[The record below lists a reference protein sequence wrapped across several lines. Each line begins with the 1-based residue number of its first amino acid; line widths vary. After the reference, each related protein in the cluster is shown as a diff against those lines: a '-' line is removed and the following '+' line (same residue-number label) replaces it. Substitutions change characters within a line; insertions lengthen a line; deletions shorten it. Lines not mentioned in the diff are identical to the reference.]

1 MYTQCSGAKWKYT
14 KGTDAVGGGLPWK
27 FGPAADPCGDGWFGL
42 ECDAKHE
49 HVVKFFPNTRHSGN
63 PLEGCALPSS
73 FGDLSMLEHAY
84 FSNDESPSHLHGPI
98 PDSMGNLTSLRCIYF
113 SHTGVEGVIPRSLE
127 KLVNLEVF
135 LMRCN
140 HLTGPLID
148 FSKLPRLKNV
158 WFDTQNGSKPLTGTL
173 TALGGLKNLTFLQ
186 ASHNPGLTGEMPAS
200 LCKINCDAAGDAGIA
215 CSETLPEGC
224 CQRTQCGQAPKAKPP
239 LPPSMGECFPQ

>member
-1 MYTQCSGAKWKYT
+1 
-14 KGTDAVGGGLPWK
+14 
-27 FGPAADPCGDGWFGL
+27 
-42 ECDAKHE
+42 
-49 HVVKFFPNTRHSGN
+49 
-63 PLEGCALPSS
+63 
-73 FGDLSMLEHAY
+73 MLEHAY

-173 TALGGLKNLTFLQ
+173 TALGGLKNLSFLQ
-186 ASHNPGLTGEMPAS
+186 AHRMLG
-200 LCKINCDAAGDAGIA
+200 DAAGRLLQ
-215 CSETLPEGC
+215 TYTM
-224 CQRTQCGQAPKAKPP
+224 RTSAEGQAAAAAEHGRM
-239 LPPSMGECFPQ
+239 LPAVKINRSRF